1 MIALEMQLSINSY
14 IRQGLSCREIAR
26 KTGKDRRTVQGYLD
40 HPERINQPRKS
51 VPRGSK
57 LDPFKDTIASLLDDD
72 ESYQASAIYDRLVK
86 LGYSG
91 GYELVKRQ
99 VRKLKSEVSR
109 LAYIRFET
117 EPGRQAQVDYGEYMV
132 TMPDGVVKKYY
143 LFVMI
148 LGFSRMPYCELQE
161 RCNMISFLEAHIR
174 AFEFFGGVPR
184 EILYDR
190 MKNVFIRRV
199 AGKTDFTQSLV
210 NLAIHYGFKPE
221 VAPAYSP
228 WIKGRVER
236 PMDFIRE
243 GCSFASGASLSVGTP
258 RGHGADTP
266 L

>member
-1 MIALEMQLSINSY
+1 
-14 IRQGLSCREIAR
+14 
-26 KTGKDRRTVQGYLD
+26 
-40 HPERINQPRKS
+40 
-51 VPRGSK
+51 
-57 LDPFKDTIASLLDDD
+57 
-72 ESYQASAIYDRLVK
+72 
-86 LGYSG
+86 
-91 GYELVKRQ
+91 
-99 VRKLKSEVSR
+99 
-109 LAYIRFET
+109 
-117 EPGRQAQVDYGEYMV
+117 
-132 TMPDGVVKKYY
+132 
-143 LFVMI
+143 
-148 LGFSRMPYCELQE
+148 
-161 RCNMISFLEAHIR
+161 MISFLEAHIR

-258 RGHGADTP
+258 RGHGVDTP